1 MRLTLNKSAEGI
13 DPKELAKGVE
23 VEKEHFQDNRLR
35 DVIED
40 GGSND
45 DAAEAVAEVHLEE
58 SPDYYKFL
66 SEMEKEM
73 KKDNGGKESF
83 HNLSLRGNKLGG
95 VALESVK
102 INNMKFLLWSIV
114 KGLDKI
120 PIVGE
125 DNESIAPM
133 EKKILK
139 HQIGQDMSK
148 FHELYNQVFGGL
160 NE

>member
-1 MRLTLNKSAEGI
+1 MRLTLNKSAE
-13 DPKELAKGVE
+13 DNNSKELAKGIE
-23 VEKEHFQDNRLR
+23 VEKEHFHDNRLW

-40 GGSND
+40 DGTVE
-45 DAAEAVAEVHLEE
+45 DAAEAIAEVHLEE
-58 SPDYYKFL
+58 SPEYYKFL
-66 SEMEKEM
+66 DEMEKEM
-73 KKDNGGKESF
+73 KKDNGKESF
-83 HNLSLRGNKLGG
+83 YNLSLRGNKLGG
-95 VALESVK
+95 VSLESVK

-139 HQIGQDMSK
+139 HQIEQDMEK
-148 FHELYNQVFGGL
+148 FHTLYNQVFGGL